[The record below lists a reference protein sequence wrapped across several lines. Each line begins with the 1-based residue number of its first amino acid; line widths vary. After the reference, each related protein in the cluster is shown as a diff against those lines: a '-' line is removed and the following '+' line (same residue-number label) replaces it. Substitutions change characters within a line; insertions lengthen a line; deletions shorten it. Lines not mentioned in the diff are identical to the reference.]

1 MCKHKHAYRFHESG
15 PMYCPDCNSYVEYK
29 YESGEVVLVQ
39 LLSKQKDENQNS
51 RRKTERKILER

>member
-39 LLSKQKDENQNS
+39 LLTNNKKKDKN
-51 RRKTERKILER
+51 K